1 MKHDLNI
8 WKKLYDVANQ
18 WKISKPWQKIWSNEW
33 VKIDLPDDNYYCSI
47 MGKWVI
53 VLDYPFTKVMMG

>member
-33 VKIDLPDDNYYCSI
+33 VKIDLPDDNY
-47 MGKWVI
+47 
-53 VLDYPFTKVMMG
+53 

>member
-8 WKKLYDVANQ
+8 WKKLYDVVNQ

-33 VKIDLPDDNYYCSI
+33 VKIDLPDDN
-47 MGKWVI
+47 
-53 VLDYPFTKVMMG
+53 